1 MTDNITPL
9 TVVSSTDEVATRRA
23 ASMARYTAG
32 VTHLLDERQDLHGVH
47 PMADLVYDSVR
58 WSA

>member
-1 MTDNITPL
+1 MTDHHAA
-9 TVVSSTDEVATRRA
+9 TDDVATRRA
-23 ASMARYTAG
+23 ISMARFTAG
-32 VTHLLDERQDLHGVH
+32 VTHLLDERHDLHGVH